1 MFFINQC
8 GMGFQPMSHR
18 QDADATTNFFR
29 FGRFSK
35 NFFSPRERP
44 LARAKRRLSIEA
56 CSESLPPTIID
67 R

>member
-35 NFFSPRERP
+35 NFFSPRERS
-44 LARAKRRLSIEA
+44 LA
-56 CSESLPPTIID
+56 
-67 R
+67 